1 MTRLIEILRTGST
14 FVLRRYRWYEIEGAC
29 L

>member
-1 MTRLIEILRTGST
+1 MARLIEIIRTNSGFT
-14 FVLRRYRWYEIEGAC
+14 LHRYRWYEIEGAC